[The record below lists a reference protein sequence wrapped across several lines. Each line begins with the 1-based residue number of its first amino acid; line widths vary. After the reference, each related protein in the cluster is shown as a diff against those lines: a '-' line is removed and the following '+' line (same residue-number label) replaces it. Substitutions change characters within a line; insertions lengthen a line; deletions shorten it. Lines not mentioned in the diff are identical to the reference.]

1 MIDGMWKVR
10 ETKGSKWIFLDFGI
24 ETRWAEIPFTEKG
37 ETGGGTGLER
47 GSEDLKT
54 FSLDMLGF

>member
-1 MIDGMWKVR
+1 MIDGIWKVR
-10 ETKGSKWIFLDFGI
+10 ETKGSEWIFLGFGI

-54 FSLDMLGF
+54 FSLDMPGF